1 LKIVFWD
8 EGTKRMTE
16 PAFNITLNT
25 SITFDQSPDK
35 PMVKAAE
42 ILWRDMENTLE
53 PGQAPHN
60 RIRIAAFD
68 PNLPV
73 ESWVIESSLRELLIR
88 AADSL
93 GCVYALLFISE
104 HFLGVAPFWFWN
116 DQVFIK
122 RKLVNIPLSVWHSP
136 VYAVR
141 FRGWF
146 VNDEVLIENWK
157 GEHGNTEHW
166 AMVFEALLRCG
177 GNMVIPGTDDN
188 SRKYRD
194 IAADMGL
201 WITHHH
207 AEPLGAEMFARAF
220 PDEIPSYRVNKILF
234 EKLWENAV
242 IEQKGRHVI
251 WNLGFRGQGDC
262 PFWNNDPEYTSDEQR
277 GRLISEIISRQYE
290 IITSHIEDPLC
301 CTNLYGEITGL
312 YQSGNLHL
320 PPGVIKIW
328 ADNGYG
334 CMVSR
339 RQGNDNPR
347 IYALPLNGD
356 RGPHGI
362 YYHCSFY
369 DLQASNHLTMSP
381 NTSELLTAELGKA
394 LGAEANTYWIINCGS
409 VKPHL
414 YTLDLVCRLWR
425 QGTINTGEWRKSYA
439 GTYYGGN
446 NAESVAALFEEYA
459 LSTAK
464 YGPND
469 DDRAGEELWHYP
481 VRELLCKWMSGDTV
495 NGLESLIWLAGDLSF
510 YGQAKRLEK
519 LAAETF
525 PKWDRLYGKCAA
537 LRRQLD
543 QDYKKVFDDSIFLQ
557 VRLQRSGAAG
567 ASLFC
572 ESLNSYRAGDMV
584 NAFRLAGKS
593 RDIYDEGVKALWDAG
608 HGKWAGYYDG
618 DCLTDIRLTVSCMDA
633 LVSWLRVSGDGP
645 GFHGWERTFLVP
657 AGEKAVKLLLN
668 KKRPLDNACLAK
680 CLEKTKCV
688 KDSL

>member
-1 LKIVFWD
+1 
-8 EGTKRMTE
+8 MSE
-16 PAFNITLNT
+16 PAFTITRST
-25 SITFDQSPDK
+25 SITFDQSPDR
-35 PMVKAAE
+35 PMLKAAE
-42 ILWRDMENTLE
+42 ILRRDMEKTLE
-53 PGQAPHN
+53 PGQARRN
-60 RIRIAAFD
+60 RIRVTALDSA
-68 PNLPV
+68 LPV
-73 ESWVIESSLRELLIR
+73 ESWIIEASPGELLVR

-93 GCVYALLFISE
+93 GCVYALLFISG

-122 RKLVNIPLSVWHSP
+122 REYVRIPPAVWHSP

-146 VNDEVLIENWK
+146 VNDEVLIENWNA
-157 GEHGNTEHW
+157 EPGNTEHW

-177 GNMVIPGTDDN
+177 GNMTIPGTDGN

-194 IAADMGL
+194 LAADMGL

-207 AEPLGAEMFARAF
+207 AEPLSAEMFARVF
-220 PDEIPSYRVNKILF
+220 PDEVPSYQVNKILF

-242 IEQKGRHVI
+242 IEQKDHKVI

-262 PFWNNDPEYTSDEQR
+262 PFWNDDPEYASDEQR
-277 GRLISEIISRQYE
+277 GKLISEIISRQYE
-290 IITSHIEDPLC
+290 IIASHIANPLC

-312 YQSGNLHL
+312 YQSGNLRL
-320 PPGVIKIW
+320 PPDIIKIW

-356 RGPHGI
+356 PGPHGI

-381 NTSELLTAELGKA
+381 NTSEFLASELGRA
-394 LGAEANTYWIINCGS
+394 LGAGADAYWIINCGS
-409 VKPHL
+409 VRPHV
-414 YTLDLVCRLWR
+414 YALDLVSRLWR
-425 QGTINTGEWRKSYA
+425 QGTINTVEWRKSYA
-439 GTYYGGN
+439 GTYYGEN

-459 LSTAK
+459 LCTAK

-481 VRELLCKWMSGDTV
+481 VRELLCKWIAGATV
-495 NGLESLIWLAGDLSF
+495 NGLESLIWLAGDLPF
-510 YGQAKRLEK
+510 YDQAERLEQ

-525 PKWDRLYGKCAA
+525 PKWDRLCGKCAA
-537 LRRQLD
+537 LRGKLD
-543 QDYKKVFDDSIFLQ
+543 PEYKKFFDDSIFLQ
-557 VRLQRSGAAG
+557 ARLHRSGALG
-567 ASLFC
+567 AAIFC

-584 NAFRLAGKS
+584 TAFRGADKA
-593 RDIYDEGVKALWDAG
+593 RNIYHEGVKALMDAE

-633 LVSWLRVSGDGP
+633 LVSWLRICGDGP
-645 GFHGWERTFLVP
+645 DFHGWEQSFLVP
-657 AGEKAVKLLLN
+657 AGEKLVKLLLY
-668 KKRPLDNACLAK
+668 KKRPLDNICLAN
-680 CLEKTKCV
+680 CLEKT
-688 KDSL
+688 SGASPGAPNRGLMA